1 MNKKNYD
8 IILLIKKM
16 NIIIKN
22 DIKKLKL
29 KKLRENDFKYLVWKN
44 FNNINNGK

>member
-1 MNKKNYD
+1 MKKKFYN
-8 IILLIKKM
+8 IIILIKKM

-29 KKLRENDFKYLVWKN
+29 KKLRENNFEYLIWKK
-44 FNNINNGK
+44 I

>member
-1 MNKKNYD
+1 MKKNFYN
-8 IILLIKKM
+8 IIILIKKM

-29 KKLRENDFKYLVWKN
+29 KKLKKNDFEYLIWKK
-44 FNNINNGK
+44 F

>member
-8 IILLIKKM
+8 IIILIKKM

-22 DIKKLKL
+22 DIKKIKIKKL
-29 KKLRENDFKYLVWKN
+29 KENDFEYLVWK
-44 FNNINNGK
+44 K